1 MQLHFFDLISPW
13 IFHLSSITLSAALWY
28 PNAVHE
34 RYGKNVPAKLEK
46 NPFQFV
52 YDQDKMYNGEW
63 KHMENL
69 MSLSSPDQ
77 YNSVAS
83 AAQRN
88 GSNYR
93 MKRHIRNYEYRSN
106 KQSYGNTNGVSGH
119 NSYVK
124 KNHGRRYSSLSNMR
138 YSSIGSGGG
147 KKGIIGLSIILA
159 GSILSSTTNASPW
172 NNNIQN
178 SFNSISNEKNT
189 INFFNNEHED
199 VIDKSNVPELH
210 HAHGTTTISFKIK
223 DAIITAVD
231 SRATLGNFVG
241 SRTVQ
246 KVLPISKYIIG
257 TMAGGELQYFLIY
270 F

>member
-1 MQLHFFDLISPW
+1 M
-13 IFHLSSITLSAALWY
+13 
-28 PNAVHE
+28 
-34 RYGKNVPAKLEK
+34 
-46 NPFQFV
+46 

-63 KHMENL
+63 KHMEKL

-83 AAQRN
+83 SAQRN
-88 GSNYR
+88 GSYNR
-93 MKRHIRNYEYRSN
+93 MKRQIRNYSEYRSN
-106 KQSYGNTNGVSGH
+106 KHSYGNTNGASGH
-119 NSYVK
+119 NGNSFMRN
-124 KNHGRRYSSLSNMR
+124 NHRRRYSSLSTMR
-138 YSSIGSGGG
+138 YSSVGSGGG

-159 GSILSSTTNASPW
+159 GSMLSKANAIPW

-178 SFNSISNEKNT
+178 SFNPISNEKN
-189 INFFNNEHED
+189 IVNFFDSEKEE

-223 DAIITAVD
+223 DAIVTAVD

-257 TMAGGELQYFLIY
+257 TMAGGEL
-270 F
+270 